1 MNRQDQER
9 EAYRATVDQMN
20 QEVEANLTLPVEE
33 IATVTPNF

>member
-9 EAYRATVDQMN
+9 EAYRAAVDEMN
-20 QEVEANLTLPVEE
+20 HETEANLELPVDE